1 MSDRIVET
9 YLSLA
14 AFYALDPVR
23 RRSRERDVGLFWRS
37 RRGPSFRAAWVQDTG
52 EVYLF
57 QHALGGRG
65 GGSVHLLAGR
75 FAETDMQDRLAGW
88 QDHCGAPGSLDWL
101 LDRMALDRPVPTP
114 APEPPAAVR
123 LRVAPAPAAA

>member
-37 RRGPSFRAAWVQDTG
+37 RRGPSFRAAWVQETG

-57 QHALGGRG
+57 RHG
-65 GGSVHLLAGR
+65 GGTVDVLARRFGLGELQSALSGYRDVCGR
-75 FAETDMQDRLAGW
+75 EA
-88 QDHCGAPGSLDWL
+88 SLTWF
-101 LDRMALDRPVPTP
+101 LDRTAALAV
-114 APEPPAAVR
+114 AA
-123 LRVAPAPAAA
+123 

>member
-1 MSDRIVET
+1 VSDSIVET

-14 AFYALDPVR
+14 AFYAADPVR

-65 GGSVHLLAGR
+65 GGSVHLLPGR
-75 FAETDMQDRLAGW
+75 FGDDEVQERLDGW
-88 QDHCGAPGSLDWL
+88 QDHCGVPGSLDWL
-101 LDRMALDRPVPTP
+101 LDRVALDTPQPGPGARP
-114 APEPPAAVR
+114 AV
-123 LRVAPAPAAA
+123 APAAA

>member
-9 YLSLA
+9 HLSLA
-14 AFYALDPVR
+14 AFYALNPVR

-52 EVYLF
+52 ELYLF

-75 FAETDMQDRLAGW
+75 FDEEAVQERLDGW

-101 LDRMALDRPVPTP
+101 LDRIASGRPEP
-114 APEPPAAVR
+114 APEPAAR
-123 LRVAPAPAAA
+123 IAPAAA